1 MFFNKLSRKVIVP
14 AMVATLFVGA
24 SATANAASICNTG
37 NVANLSKTK
46 INSMIKDYNAKL
58 VALPSNTSLKSNVF
72 NIVKDGNG
80 YKVTLNNEDAK
91 KMTIPTRNCT
101 NPGTVIKDEDKEPAP
116 APKPTEPSKPEETP
130 EKPAEPSKP
139 EETPE
144 KPSEPS
150 KPEETTPESNNQ
162 GLSAEEAKMV
172 ELVNQARAEAG
183 LKPLTVDTSLANVAR
198 IKSKDMHDNKYFSH
212 QSPTYG
218 SPFDM
223 MREFGIQYRGAA
235 ENIAK
240 NSSVQA
246 AHTSLMNSEGHRR
259 NILNPSY
266 THIGIGIYNGY
277 YTQMF
282 ISK

>member
-24 SATANAASICNTG
+24 SATANAATICNTG

-80 YKVTLNNEDAK
+80 YKVTLNNGEAK

-101 NPGTVIKDEDKEPAP
+101 NPGTVIKDEDKKPAP

-130 EKPAEPSKP
+130 EKPA
-139 EETPE
+139 
-144 KPSEPS
+144 EPS